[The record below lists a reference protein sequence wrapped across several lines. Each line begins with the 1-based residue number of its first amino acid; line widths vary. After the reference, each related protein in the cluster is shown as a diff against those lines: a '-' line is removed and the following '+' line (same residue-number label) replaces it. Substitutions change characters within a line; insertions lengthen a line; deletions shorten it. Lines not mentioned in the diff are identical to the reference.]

1 METRKAILQETR
13 GESTMIRGEHNWT
26 NPSVLTLAQGR
37 DDPVAVII
45 EKVRIIILNAV
56 ELGWSGPPFDPFHLA
71 GILKIPVIP
80 RDDVLDARL
89 VPSGTGSRIE
99 FNPNRPPGRIRFSM
113 AHEIAHTLFP
123 DYRSAI
129 RHRGVSRG
137 DTWQAELL
145 CNVAAAEIL
154 MPIGTAVE
162 LDDESVD
169 IDNLMRLR
177 KKFDVSTEALFLRM
191 AKRTPEPCAMFAAAR
206 EDPEGDTTNFRIDYT
221 APSRSWN
228 INIPQKFQVSGSL
241 ALSECTAVGYTTKR
255 TEKWAR
261 DLPKLKV
268 ECVGIPPYPGDRY
281 PRVVGV
287 LQRQNPAASDGPR
300 LTVVFGD
307 ATEPRKSGSR
317 LIAHIVN
324 DKTPNWGAG
333 FAKQIGTKWNFVQQ
347 DFRRWAAESRSNLRL
362 GNTHMTAVSDDLS
375 ILHMV
380 AQRGYGPSSKPRIRY
395 AALRNCLDQLSE
407 IAVKR
412 NATVH
417 MPRVGIGHARG
428 NWGIIQGLIDDS
440 VVWKG
445 VDVTIYDLPG
455 AEPPKEFQSLL
466 DLRATNS

>member
-1 METRKAILQETR
+1 
-13 GESTMIRGEHNWT
+13 MIRGEHNWT
-26 NPSVLTLAQGR
+26 NPSVLTLTQGR

-45 EKVRIIILNAV
+45 EKVKIVILNAV
-56 ELGWSGPPFDPFHLA
+56 EHGWSGPPFDPFHLA
-71 GILKIPVIP
+71 GILRIPVIP

-89 VPSGTGSRIE
+89 VPSGAGSRIE
-99 FNPNRPPGRIRFSM
+99 FNPNRPPGRIRFSL

-129 RHRGVSRG
+129 RNRGESRG
-137 DTWQAELL
+137 DSWQAELL

-191 AKRTPEPCAMFAAAR
+191 AKRTAEQCAMFAAAR
-206 EDPEGDTTNFRIDYT
+206 VASEGDTAEFRIDYT
-221 APSRSWN
+221 SPSRSWN
-228 INIPQKFQVSGSL
+228 VKIPQRFQVSGSL

-255 TEKWAR
+255 TEKWAG
-261 DLPKLKV
+261 DLPRLKV

-287 LQRQNPAASDGPR
+287 LKRQTPSESGGPK
-300 LTVVFGD
+300 LTVVYGD

-333 FAKQIGTKWNFVQQ
+333 FAKHVGTKWSFVQQ
-347 DFRRWAAESRSNLRL
+347 DFRRWAAESRSNLHL
-362 GNTHMTAVSDDLS
+362 GNIHITDVSDGLS
-375 ILHMV
+375 IIHMV
-380 AQRGYGPSSKPRIRY
+380 AQRGYGPSKKPRIRY
-395 AALRNCLDQLSE
+395 AALRSCLEQLAD
-407 IAVKR
+407 IAAHR

-417 MPRVGIGHARG
+417 MPRIGTGHASG
-428 NWGIIQGLIDDS
+428 NWGIIKGLINDS

-455 AEPPKEFQSLL
+455 TEPLKEFQSVLNL
-466 DLRATNS
+466 KATSS